1 MVSLIRVDD
10 RLVHG
15 QITTTWVPYL
25 KADTILVAS
34 DEVVSSRLKTEAM
47 GCCAFKGLNI
57 IVKDI
62 ADSIEE
68 AASERLNS
76 STVIFLVSGLADA
89 MRLYEGG
96 LKFSTLNI
104 GNVHDDSGECR
115 MITPSIC
122 IDRENEEILERFDA
136 LGVAIDLRD
145 VPTSTPGAFKK
156 RARKDVL

>member
-15 QITTTWVPYL
+15 QVTTTWVPYL

-34 DEVVSSRLKTEAM
+34 DEVASDRMRSGAI
-47 GCCAFKGLNI
+47 GCCAFKGLKI

-62 ADSIEE
+62 AASVE
-68 AASERLNS
+68 AAASVGLAS
-76 STVIFLVSGLADA
+76 KTVILLVSGLKDA

-96 LKFSTLNI
+96 LEFKALNI
-104 GNVHDDSGECR
+104 GNIHDTNGDCR
-115 MITPSIC
+115 TITPSIC
-122 IDRENEEILERFDA
+122 IDAEDELILERFES

-145 VPTSTPGAFKK
+145 VPKGSSGVFKK
-156 RARKDVL
+156 RGA